1 MAYYR
6 VEGPNKVD
14 GEIDVSAGKNSTIAL
29 MCASVLVKGEVVLNN
44 MSHVEDVDRIIE
56 ILESI
61 GAEVEWLKEDVLRID
76 TSKELDVEAIDKEA
90 CMQTRVSLLLIGA
103 LAKRKDNFKIYR
115 SGGCKLGERTTR
127 PHRLAME
134 KLGLKI
140 DNRMDCYAVESK
152 GLTGDNI
159 VMYESSDTATENTI
173 MASILAEGETEIKMA
188 SANYMVQDLCYFLKQ
203 AGAQIDGIGTT
214 NLKITGVDSLSDR
227 VEYTIMPDP
236 IEAMTWISLAVTTG
250 SNLEIK
256 NCPLQFLEL
265 EMEKLSVMGQ
275 DFELK
280 NKRTSTNGNFQIADI
295 EIIPSD
301 LSALPDKLSGRP
313 FPGLNIDAVPLF
325 TPILTQAEGKTLVH
339 DWCYE
344 NRAVYYL
351 ELQKLGA
358 DVLLLDPHRAMIEG
372 KSELY
377 GNEIVAPPAIRPAMS
392 ILNAMIAAEGESIL
406 RNIYPI
412 ERGYQNIVNRLQD
425 LGIEIEKITNKT
437 NA

>member
-6 VEGPNKVD
+6 IEGPNEVNGSMK
-14 GEIDVSAGKNSTIAL
+14 VSAGKNSTIAL
-29 MCASVLVKGEVVLNN
+29 MCASVLIEGEVILNN

-61 GAEVEWLKEDVLRID
+61 GAEVDWLEEDVLRID
-76 TSKELDVEAIDKEA
+76 TSAELDVESIDKEA
-90 CMQTRVSLLLIGA
+90 CMQTRVSLLFIGA
-103 LAKRKDNFKIYR
+103 LAERKDNFKIYR

-134 KLGLKI
+134 KLGLEI
-140 DNRMDCYAVESK
+140 DNRMDCYAVKSK
-152 GLTGDNI
+152 NLSGDKI

-173 MASILAEGETEIKMA
+173 MASVLAKGETEIKMA

-203 AGAQIDGIGTT
+203 AGAKIEGIGTAS
-214 NLKITGVDSLSDR
+214 LKTKGVDSLADK

-236 IEAMTWISLAVTTG
+236 IEAMTWISLAATTG
-250 SNLEIK
+250 SGLEIR

-265 EMEKLSVMGQ
+265 ELEKLSVMGQ
-275 DFELK
+275 EFNLK
-280 NKRTSTNGNFQIADI
+280 NKRSSDSGNFQLADI
-295 EIIPSD
+295 EMVPSE
-301 LSALPDKLSGRP
+301 LNALPDKLSGRP

-325 TPILTQAEGKTLVH
+325 TPILTQAKGKTLVH

-358 DVLLLDPHRAMIEG
+358 DVLLMDPHRVMVEG
-372 KSELY
+372 KSDLY
-377 GNEIVAPPAIRPAMS
+377 GNEVVAPPAIRPAMA
-392 ILNAMIAAEGESIL
+392 ILNAMMAAEGESIL

-412 ERGYQNIVNRLQD
+412 ERGYQNITQRLQD
-425 LGIEIEKITNKT
+425 LGIEIEKITN
-437 NA
+437 